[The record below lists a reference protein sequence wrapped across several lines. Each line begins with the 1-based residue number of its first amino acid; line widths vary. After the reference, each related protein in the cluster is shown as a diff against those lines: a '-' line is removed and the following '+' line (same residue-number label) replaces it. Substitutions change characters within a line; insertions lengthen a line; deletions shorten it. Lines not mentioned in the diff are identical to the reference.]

1 MCAQF
6 PMLSAP
12 EPPEGGSPTPPPP
25 TLPLRF
31 TDVIGSAD
39 SAARTVPDD
48 FLTSARTDKIT
59 GNMSGNTIQNGHSQL
74 EHPTHQLVNGDAGPS
89 EPELHRDPSDR
100 QHKHS
105 RHSNILNRTSSS
117 GSKSSRVSMDTVDHP
132 NGVNGVLDRPDP
144 SDPIPIRT
152 GMD

>member
-1 MCAQF
+1 
-6 PMLSAP
+6 MLSAP

-39 SAARTVPDD
+39 SAARTVPDE
-48 FLTSARTDKIT
+48 FLTSTRPSKIT
-59 GNMSGNTIQNGHSQL
+59 GHMPGNMVQNGHSQS
-74 EHPTHQLVNGDAGPS
+74 EHPTRQLVNGDAGPS
-89 EPELHRDPSDR
+89 GPEHHQDPTDR
-100 QHKHS
+100 QHKHN

-117 GSKSSRVSMDTVDHP
+117 GSKSSRVSLDTVEFHD
-132 NGVNGVLDRPDP
+132 GVNGTLDRPDP

-152 GMD
+152 GMH